1 MPRYSTEPTENV
13 RGEEQAA
20 LSILS
25 TRLERATRAAERR
38 KDRAAGPRIVLV
50 EPDPY
55 LAFLL
60 RLNFPQADV
69 VELDPAANVDTVLGL
84 EPDLVIVGVGTA
96 SMPVAD
102 LLEAEPAPKILAVV
116 DGSRA
121 ARTAITTGVDRIL
134 TRPFVPAD
142 LQRTVRVALG
152 WGDPEEAPG
161 LPGHKLL
168 RARSLAGPAR
178 LAALAIAAVLEV
190 GAEQQ
195 VSSLRATILALAFVY
210 GTARWVIRRP
220 SVVWVGADVAV
231 AAAFVA
237 ATEGISSPY
246 IPFALVVAATTGL
259 THDERWGGIAGLI
272 IAASSTS
279 MIVTGLRDTT
289 LHPQEVVAWYALT
302 PLAGI
307 TGGFAS
313 RVWRTTTGETTSGLL
328 AEANRVLSSLY
339 RIARTLP
346 GGLEIGTVADATMQE
361 IRDTVRASAGCMLL
375 WEAGNLAVVGSYGLR
390 NPDNV
395 AGGPATDLAGMV
407 HGSARVV
414 THTDLDKST
423 AQALGGFECWLLAPM
438 RRTGVPLGLLLA
450 ACPDHDQHAA
460 NRLLLQSIAQETAV
474 AVENARLFSRVRE
487 ISIDEERKRL
497 ARELHDGVA
506 QALTHLRFELDF
518 MARHGG
524 QNPDAVKR
532 EIERLARV
540 VNRASGDVR
549 SMIFGLRSSVSAEGI
564 VGSLRAYLSDLRGL
578 GGPDIVFEARGEV
591 RLPAGVEAEIFRI
604 AQEAV
609 SNAIR
614 HASATQV
621 RVTLIAGASVMRLI
635 VEDDGVGMKGRRGV
649 SARGGVGLEAMR
661 ERTDAIGATIDL
673 GERPGGGT
681 RVRLE
686 YRTADK

>member
-1 MPRYSTEPTENV
+1 
-13 RGEEQAA
+13 
-20 LSILS
+20 LSVLS
-25 TRLERATRAAERR
+25 ARLERVAAARAGSRNGRR
-38 KDRAAGPRIVLV
+38 EGAGTTRIVLV

-55 LAFLL
+55 LAYLL
-60 RLNFPQADV
+60 RLNFPEADV
-69 VELDPAANVDTVLGL
+69 VELDPSANVDAVLTL
-84 EPDLVIVGVGTA
+84 NPDLVIVGVGGQ
-96 SMPVAD
+96 SMPLTD
-102 LLEAEPAPKILAVV
+102 LLAAEPAPKILAVV

-142 LQRTVRVALG
+142 LNRTVRLALNMS
-152 WGDPEEAPG
+152 DPEEAPG
-161 LPGHKLL
+161 LPGRKLA
-168 RARSLAGPAR
+168 RARALAGPTR
-178 LAALAIAAVLEV
+178 MAALAIAAILEV
-190 GAEQQ
+190 AGPE
-195 VSSLRATILALAFVY
+195 VKTFRATILALAFVY
-210 GTARWVIRRP
+210 GTVRWLMRRP
-220 SVVWVGADVAV
+220 SIVWIGADVAV
-231 AAAFVA
+231 AAALVA
-237 ATEGISSPY
+237 ATDGVSSPY

-259 THDERWGGIAGLI
+259 THNERWGGLAGLV
-272 IAASSTS
+272 IASASTAL
-279 MIVTGLRDTT
+279 IVTGLREGTIN
-289 LHPQEVVAWYALT
+289 PQEVVAWYALT

-307 TGGFAS
+307 AGGFAS
-313 RVWRTTTGETTSGLL
+313 RVWRTPAGGSTGDLL

-346 GGLEIGTVADATMQE
+346 GGLEMGTVADAAMQE
-361 IRDTVRASAGCMLL
+361 IRDTVRASAGCMLV

-395 AGGPATDLAGMV
+395 AGGGAADLAGMV
-407 HGSARVV
+407 HGAARVV
-414 THTDLDKST
+414 TQTDLDKVT
-423 AQALGGFECWLLAPM
+423 AQALGGFDCWLLAPM
-438 RRTGVPLGLLLA
+438 RRTGVPLGMLLA

-460 NRLLLQSIAQETAV
+460 NRLLLQQIAQETAV

-518 MARHGG
+518 MARHGA
-524 QNPDAVKR
+524 QTPEAVKR
-532 EIERLARV
+532 EVERLSRV
-540 VNRASGDVR
+540 VTRAAADVR

-609 SNAIR
+609 SNALR
-614 HASATQV
+614 HASATEV
-621 RVTLIAGASVMRLI
+621 RVSLTAGASVLRLI
-635 VEDDGVGMKGRRGV
+635 VDDDGVGMRARR
-649 SARGGVGLEAMR
+649 SATARGGVGLDAMR
-661 ERTDAIGATIDL
+661 ERTEAIGAALDL

-681 RVRLE
+681 RVTLE
-686 YRTADK
+686 YKPGDKR